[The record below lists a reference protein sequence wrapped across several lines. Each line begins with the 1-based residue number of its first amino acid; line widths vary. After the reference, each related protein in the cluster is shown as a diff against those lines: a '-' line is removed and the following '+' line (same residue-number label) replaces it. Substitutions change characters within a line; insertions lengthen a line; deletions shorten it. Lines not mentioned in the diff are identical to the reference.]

1 MKARKWPSL
10 IIAAF
15 TILSLGSCED
25 WGQMDPPAGSDVYPK
40 LEQVLNLKF
49 DGDRVNSEEI
59 QTFAYS
65 GGDVPSLVTDEKM
78 GQVLCLD
85 NGYARIFNPY
95 NKVKVQNAVSLVFY
109 VKQAGTAEMTDEDEI
124 AAYTQDLTGALFSFE
139 NQNGTQRMFITA
151 NGWLS
156 YEGEDG
162 RYEANNPNSANTGL
176 LTPDVWHYVALSV
189 TNTGYFVYVD
199 GKKRIEQNVTDFD
212 FSKIVQFMA
221 SVPYIYMGYGSDTQT
236 KKFYLDDVKFYR
248 NTITSKEWTDPR
260 KPDSGEDNTETYPE
274 PVYIGDFDSNT
285 HNCRIY
291 GNGQFID
298 SNNPVFGKVFSN
310 VGGAQR
316 ANYLILPQDALSHST
331 ETGAMSIGVWVNRGN
346 ETDSNNY
353 LWAPLFTAYASGPA
367 ETNGLPM
374 LACQYRG
381 VLQVNCNGWSDY
393 IDAQN
398 VAGVNT
404 LYHGDLD
411 WLADGKWHYYT
422 ATFTATTAK
431 VYIDGVLKNAWEID
445 GTTNTAAGL
454 FSNGA
459 DLKYICLGGNQA
471 WDWGDNDPGFWFDDI
486 AIYNEELTPKA
497 INHIINKKKAV
508 YFNDFEL
515 GADDTTI
522 YGEGSFIDSKDD
534 VFGKVFSNVGGA
546 QRANYLILPQDALSH
561 STETGAMSIGVWVNR
576 GNETDSNNYL
586 WAPLFTA
593 YASGPAE
600 TNGLPMLACQ
610 YRGVLQVNCNGWSDY
625 IDAQNVAGVN
635 TLYHGDLDWLADG
648 KWHYYT
654 ATFTATTAKVY
665 IDGVLKNAWE
675 IDGTTNTAAGL
686 FSNGA
691 DLKYICLGGNQAWDW
706 GDNDPGFWFDDIA
719 IFNTEL
725 TPTDISDIIALKK

>member
-236 KKFYLDDVKFYR
+236 KKFYLDDVKFYA
-248 NTITSKEWTDPR
+248 TH
-260 KPDSGEDNTETYPE
+260 PE
-274 PVYIGDFDSNT
+274 HVAA
-285 HNCRIY
+285 
-291 GNGQFID
+291 
-298 SNNPVFGKVFSN
+298 GK
-310 VGGAQR
+310 
-316 ANYLILPQDALSHST
+316 IL
-331 ETGAMSIGVWVNRGN
+331 
-346 ETDSNNY
+346 
-353 LWAPLFTAYASGPA
+353 A
-367 ETNGLPM
+367 ETKESR
-374 LACQYRG
+374 AC
-381 VLQVNCNGWSDY
+381 VDY
-393 IDAQN
+393 E
-398 VAGVNT
+398 
-404 LYHGDLD
+404 
-411 WLADGKWHYYT
+411 
-422 ATFTATTAK
+422 F
-431 VYIDGVLKNAWEID
+431 
-445 GTTNTAAGL
+445 
-454 FSNGA
+454 
-459 DLKYICLGGNQA
+459 
-471 WDWGDNDPGFWFDDI
+471 
-486 AIYNEELTPKA
+486 
-497 INHIINKKKAV
+497 
-508 YFNDFEL
+508 
-515 GADDTTI
+515 
-522 YGEGSFIDSKDD
+522 
-534 VFGKVFSNVGGA
+534 
-546 QRANYLILPQDALSH
+546 
-561 STETGAMSIGVWVNR
+561 
-576 GNETDSNNYL
+576 
-586 WAPLFTA
+586 
-593 YASGPAE
+593 
-600 TNGLPMLACQ
+600 
-610 YRGVLQVNCNGWSDY
+610 
-625 IDAQNVAGVN
+625 
-635 TLYHGDLDWLADG
+635 
-648 KWHYYT
+648 
-654 ATFTATTAKVY
+654 
-665 IDGVLKNAWE
+665 
-675 IDGTTNTAAGL
+675 
-686 FSNGA
+686 
-691 DLKYICLGGNQAWDW
+691 
-706 GDNDPGFWFDDIA
+706 
-719 IFNTEL
+719 
-725 TPTDISDIIALKK
+725 

>member
-260 KPDSGEDNTETYPE
+260 KPDGGEDDSFTYPIATKTAIGSADCNSAWWTEFSDYYTLQPNTTLHLVFTNHTSGVNNWNNWNLCVSTEDERGGSDYVEHFIIRSDLYGWGDDNFSLENFGNEGYGDWDKFRADMEGANVVIDISRSGSKVQVTATATCKDGTVYKETYWQE
-274 PVYIGDFDSNT
+274 CGDGTQRINAFLIVDSSYLEMDTKNTRYMDPVTINQNSVGTPDCSTAWWTSFSEYFTIQPNT
-285 HNCRIY
+285 TFEISFTNHTS
-291 GNGQFID
+291 GV
-298 SNNPVFGKVFSN
+298 NNWNNWNLCV
-310 VGGAQR
+310 
-316 ANYLILPQDALSHST
+316 ST
-331 ETGAMSIGVWVNRGN
+331 EDERGGSDYVEHFIIRSDLYGWGDDNFSLENFGN
-346 ETDSNNY
+346 EGYGDWDKFRADMEGANVTINISRSD
-353 LWAPLFTAYASGPA
+353 AKVEVIATAVCPDGTIYK
-367 ETNGLPM
+367 ETYWQECGD
-374 LACQYRG
+374 G
-381 VLQVNCNGWSDY
+381 D
-393 IDAQN
+393 QN
-398 VAGVNT
+398 VNAFLIVDSSY
-404 LYHGDLD
+404 LEL
-411 WLADGKWHYYT
+411 KT
-422 ATFTATTAK
+422 ANKIT
-431 VYIDGVLKNAWEID
+431 NA
-445 GTTNTAAGL
+445 
-454 FSNGA
+454 F
-459 DLKYICLGGNQA
+459 Q
-471 WDWGDNDPGFWFDDI
+471 
-486 AIYNEELTPKA
+486 
-497 INHIINKKKAV
+497 
-508 YFNDFEL
+508 
-515 GADDTTI
+515 
-522 YGEGSFIDSKDD
+522 
-534 VFGKVFSNVGGA
+534 
-546 QRANYLILPQDALSH
+546 
-561 STETGAMSIGVWVNR
+561 
-576 GNETDSNNYL
+576 
-586 WAPLFTA
+586 
-593 YASGPAE
+593 
-600 TNGLPMLACQ
+600 
-610 YRGVLQVNCNGWSDY
+610 
-625 IDAQNVAGVN
+625 
-635 TLYHGDLDWLADG
+635 
-648 KWHYYT
+648 
-654 ATFTATTAKVY
+654 
-665 IDGVLKNAWE
+665 
-675 IDGTTNTAAGL
+675 
-686 FSNGA
+686 
-691 DLKYICLGGNQAWDW
+691 
-706 GDNDPGFWFDDIA
+706 
-719 IFNTEL
+719 
-725 TPTDISDIIALKK
+725 

>member
-260 KPDSGEDNTETYPE
+260 KPDGGEESSPYITIGNTDYTSNFFEPKSEQLVRSGDCIFHYQFYNYNNSGDNWNNWVLAVTNGKEFGADGYAEYFVLRADAYGWGDSNYNAANIIHGFNWDTFVADMQGALVDMTITRNGSKINVSVKTKTASGGALADYSFSYDGVSTTDIGTFITVNHSYIELSKAETY
-274 PVYIGDFDSNT
+274 YGASYSTGDYRIGAQDCSAGWWT
-285 HNCRIY
+285 
-291 GNGQFID
+291 
-298 SNNPVFGKVFSN
+298 VFSQHTKIEGTN
-310 VGGAQR
+310 SALRYQFK
-316 ANYLILPQDALSHST
+316 NYTKGDENFKNWLVIL
-331 ETGAMSIGVWVNRGN
+331 
-346 ETDSNNY
+346 
-353 LWAPLFTAYASGPA
+353 
-367 ETNGLPM
+367 TNGKDRPESGYEEYL
-374 LACQYRG
+374 
-381 VLQVNCNGWSDY
+381 VLRSDAFGWGARYNADNMTSGFDWSTFKTDMNGAEVVLE
-393 IDAQN
+393 IKR
-398 VAGVNT
+398 
-404 LYHGDLD
+404 
-411 WLADGKWHYYT
+411 ADGRVDVISNVT
-422 ATFTATTAK
+422 
-431 VYIDGVLKNAWEID
+431 
-445 GTTNTAAGL
+445 TAAGKAL
-454 FSNGA
+454 PTYSIYFE
-459 DLKYICLGGNQA
+459 DL
-471 WDWGDNDPGFWFDDI
+471 
-486 AIYNEELTPKA
+486 EESA
-497 INHIINKKKAV
+497 
-508 YFNDFEL
+508 EL
-515 GADDTTI
+515 GAFLTI
-522 YGEGSFIDSKDD
+522 EGGYIDMESVVTYPFID
-534 VFGKVFSNVGGA
+534 V
-546 QRANYLILPQDALSH
+546 
-561 STETGAMSIGVWVNR
+561 E
-576 GNETDSNNYL
+576 
-586 WAPLFTA
+586 
-593 YASGPAE
+593 
-600 TNGLPMLACQ
+600 
-610 YRGVLQVNCNGWSDY
+610 
-625 IDAQNVAGVN
+625 
-635 TLYHGDLDWLADG
+635 
-648 KWHYYT
+648 
-654 ATFTATTAKVY
+654 
-665 IDGVLKNAWE
+665 
-675 IDGTTNTAAGL
+675 
-686 FSNGA
+686 
-691 DLKYICLGGNQAWDW
+691 
-706 GDNDPGFWFDDIA
+706 
-719 IFNTEL
+719 
-725 TPTDISDIIALKK
+725 